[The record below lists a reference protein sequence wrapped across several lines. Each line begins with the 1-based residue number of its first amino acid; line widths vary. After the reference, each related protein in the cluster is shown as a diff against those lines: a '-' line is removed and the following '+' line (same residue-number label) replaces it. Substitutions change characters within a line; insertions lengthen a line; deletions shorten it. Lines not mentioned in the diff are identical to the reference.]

1 MDAMT
6 LFIFVAAGMVVAS
19 LFNGIASMAHGGAAD
34 AAHSHELMFKRT
46 AWQGLAVMLLL
57 LAALTSE

>member
-6 LFIFVAAGMVVAS
+6 VFIFVAAAMVVAS
-19 LFNGIASMAHGGAAD
+19 LFNGIASMARGGAAD